1 MDVDV
6 FWELEHK
13 CELLPAPHVVK
24 DLGLFLSLFS

>member
-13 CELLPAPHVVK
+13 CKLLLAPRVVK